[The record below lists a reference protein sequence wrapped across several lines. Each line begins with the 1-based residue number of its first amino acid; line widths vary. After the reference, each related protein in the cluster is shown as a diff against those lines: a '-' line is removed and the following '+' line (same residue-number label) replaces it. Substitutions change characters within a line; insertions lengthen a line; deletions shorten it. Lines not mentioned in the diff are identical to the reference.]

1 MRSPRFLRPHSITI
15 KNKLGE
21 DAQGDAI
28 YQDTTV
34 KHVCVDVSYGIH
46 QSQKGVQSSGS
57 CLIVFDMNDLV
68 AYEGG
73 QKRNYVPL
81 QDFEQREDKSGVFT
95 LRPDDLIEYRNKI
108 YTIVEI
114 ADINP
119 QKDEPTF
126 LEVIANEA

>member
-1 MRSPRFLRPHSITI
+1 MCHMASINRKKGYNRP
-15 KNKLGE
+15 
-21 DAQGDAI
+21 
-28 YQDTTV
+28 V
-34 KHVCVDVSYGIH
+34 V
-46 QSQKGVQSSGS
+46 
-57 CLIVFDMNDLV
+57 VFDMNDLV

-126 LEVIANEA
+126 LEVIANEAWTERSSDKETL